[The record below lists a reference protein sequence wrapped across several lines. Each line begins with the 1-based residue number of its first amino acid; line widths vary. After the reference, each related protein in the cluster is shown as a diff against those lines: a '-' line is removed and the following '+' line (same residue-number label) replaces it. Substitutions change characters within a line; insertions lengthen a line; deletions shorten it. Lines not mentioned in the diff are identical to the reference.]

1 MIWAPWASQNVSP
14 PAPPRKFPHNGI
26 AACFE
31 NQPFVVLYGL
41 ETVSRRQ
48 VDSVAKGPAVGY
60 PQIPAYP
67 LRC

>member
-1 MIWAPWASQNVSP
+1 MIKAPWACQHVSP
-14 PAPPRKFPHNGI
+14 LAPPRKFPHNGT

-41 ETVSRRQ
+41 ETVPRRQ
-48 VDSVAKGPAVGY
+48 VDAVAKGPAAGY